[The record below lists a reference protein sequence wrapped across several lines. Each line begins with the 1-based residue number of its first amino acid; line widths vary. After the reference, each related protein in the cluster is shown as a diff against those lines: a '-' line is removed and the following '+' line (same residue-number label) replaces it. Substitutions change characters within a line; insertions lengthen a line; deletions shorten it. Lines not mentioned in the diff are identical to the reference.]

1 MARTKQLNV
10 KVIYTGTPYI
20 VNDLGESK
28 SPRFELYNVETHS
41 IESKSINPLDFDK
54 IVFEDD
60 KIDVEFSE
68 TKESTKSERSRRRKA

>member
-20 VNDLGESK
+20 INDLGESK

-41 IESKSINPLDFDK
+41 VESKSINPLDFDK

>member
-20 VNDLGESK
+20 INDLRESK

-41 IESKSINPLDFDK
+41 VESKSINPLDFDK

>member
-20 VNDLGESK
+20 INDLGESK
-28 SPRFELYNVETHS
+28 SPRFELYNVKTHS
-41 IESKSINPLDFDK
+41 VESKSINPLDFDK
-54 IVFEDD
+54 IVFGDD

-68 TKESTKSERSRRRKA
+68 TKEPAKPKRGRRRKI

>member
-41 IESKSINPLDFDK
+41 VESKSINPLDFDK

-68 TKESTKSERSRRRKA
+68 TKESAKPERG